1 MIVLTREG
9 LLNQFSCSHLKC
21 KDQDSH
27 QENVPQN
34 KKFAWSHF
42 FEIEKG
48 L

>member
-1 MIVLTREG
+1 MIVLTRDG
-9 LLNQFSCSHLKC
+9 LPNQFPCSHLKS